1 MAEFNPTYAVWKNI
15 VVTPH
20 DGNAEED
27 ITKLCTRLDFTQSI
41 NSSAWT
47 GSMRIL
53 DSSGLLEGKGFKLR
67 GEEKLT
73 FEVETYDG
81 KMEDPLQIT
90 AQILSI
96 TEVSPLENLSG
107 VTFTINFIS
116 KISYTAG
123 LRRVREAFIDL
134 PASEIAEKIFKKYY
148 ANGRL
153 VEDTSAPNEIIPF
166 NAKKFRTTDLGSRQR
181 KPFYIQPTEGVMQCV
196 IPNLPP
202 SDAINFLTQ
211 RSFSQSSPS
220 CSFRFFETLT
230 GYWFVT
236 DEFMI
241 QHGLENN
248 QTIEE
253 FSYNVQN
260 SQDGQDA
267 ELQVK
272 SFKAFKNPSRVNTAT
287 DLHSGGYR
295 NKVIEVDLGRR
306 RARNIDYDYIEDADY
321 VDMSGQKTSLR
332 NVPHTEEY
340 IRETFTDE
348 NARRMLV
355 FKDWYDENGQTLRSN
370 QHYPEI
376 LQNRSVYTHH
386 LGQTIVSVSL
396 NASRLD
402 LRPGKIISVRLPKFT
417 IASTPDSPY
426 NDELSG
432 NYLIVSISHSLQDD
446 VMTTN
451 ASLAKYGWS
460 GEYRP

>member
-1 MAEFNPTYAVWKNI
+1 MADFNPTYAVWKNI

-20 DGNAEED
+20 DGNSEED
-27 ITKLCTRLDFTQSI
+27 ITKLCTKLDFTQSI
-41 NSSAWT
+41 SSSAWT

-53 DSSGLLEGKGFKLR
+53 DSTGLLENKGFKIR

-81 KMEDPLQIT
+81 KMEDPLKVT

-96 TEVSPLENLSG
+96 TEVTPLQNLTG

-123 LRRVREAFIDL
+123 LRRVREAFVDL
-134 PASEIAEKIFKKYY
+134 PASTIAERIFKKYF
-148 ANGRL
+148 ANNRL

-166 NAKKFRTTDLGSRQR
+166 NAKKFRTTDLGSKQR
-181 KPFYIQPTEGVMQCV
+181 KPFYVQPTEGVMQCV

-202 SDAINFLTQ
+202 SDAMNFLSQ

-230 GYWFVT
+230 GFWFVT

-241 QHGLENN
+241 QHGLQNN
-248 QTIEE
+248 QTVEE
-253 FSYNVQN
+253 FSYNAQN

-267 ELQVK
+267 ELQVQT
-272 SFKAFKNPSRVNTAT
+272 FKNFSNPSRVNSAK
-287 DLHSGGYR
+287 DLHNGGYR

-306 RARNIDYDYIEDADY
+306 RARNIDYDYIEDANY
-321 VDMSGQKTSLR
+321 IDMSGQKTSLK
-332 NVPHTEEY
+332 NVAHTEDY
-340 IRETFTDE
+340 IRDTFTDE
-348 NARRMLV
+348 NAKRMIV

-386 LGQTIVSVSL
+386 LGQTMVSVSL

-402 LRPGKIISVRLPKFT
+402 LRPGKIISVRVPKFT
-417 IASTPDSPY
+417 IAQTPDSPY
-426 NDELSG
+426 SDEFSG

-451 ASLAKYGWS
+451 ATLAKYGWS